1 MTANA
6 ILWIY
11 IVFLVV
17 GGLIGFLK
25 AKSPISLI
33 MSVIFAALLT
43 PCALGIIFK
52 AYMADIFLAVLLVVF
67 GMRLAKTK
75 KFMPAGMML
84 TVTIVMLALRRL
96 PA

>member
-1 MTANA
+1 MTANT

-33 MSVIFAALLT
+33 MAVIFAALLI

-52 AYMADIFLAVLLVVF
+52 AYMADVFLTILLVVF
-67 GMRLAKTK
+67 GLRLAKTK
-75 KFMPAGMML
+75 KLMPAGMML
-84 TVTIVMLALRRL
+84 VATLTVLALRRL
-96 PA
+96 G